1 MEQAQIQLQN
11 ALRTTFLANLA
22 FLSEYDND
30 LYHRVD
36 ELSRMIEKGT
46 YQEKYILEFIM
57 DNGDFD
63 IYDVVN
69 EKYLYNRNP
78 KKRNDELVRK
88 IELDEKNT
96 INFIEVYF
104 KNKEKMDIKEEDRFE
119 CSSGMEFF
127 SLTNNDMLE
136 YSVALS
142 DYLEIKKK
150 SFKKIDKFIFLG
162 TLLGRHIPRIAQKI
176 DADYYLVLERNLEIF
191 RLSLFTVDYTILA
204 KKGVVFSIMD
214 RYLKEEERIQKFI
227 KNSLFENYMIK
238 FSSTGINIDKYIDTL
253 NTSLNLINNSAQY
266 TYTRYLYSFTNRVTK
281 ILRNDYKT
289 LIMNEIQEKFSFFEN
304 IPILYIAAGPS
315 LDDNIEWIKK
325 YQNKFFIVTI
335 GAAYKKLLLNEIKID
350 VITTLDE
357 DIMIG
362 DIQFDDESV
371 TKISPNTIILASIS
385 THEEVLKKFIQD
397 NLFLYENTVAIY
409 KNNIKFEGFS
419 IGEITLDILLKMNAK
434 KIYLIGLDLALN
446 QETGETHSL
455 NSSSI
460 VAKHNIH
467 VQQNKEIFST
477 SDGIVKVKGNFKEEV
492 NTLSMFYNSIK
503 ALEEIIFN
511 NNKKIDIYNL
521 SSHGAYFE
529 NTIPTNKND
538 IEINNFIDANY
549 STTDFLNLLCAYSK
563 KSLDEDTIILLKEDI
578 KELNKIIKQI
588 SFEYE
593 NVKIENYKDFYQD
606 TVDLFLSLNVNN
618 KLIVVIF
625 RKYLMM
631 VLPYL
636 SYHFNDAKLKQ
647 ENKKLKKVRNIYLNQ
662 IKRILKDYIFCLER
676 VIK

>member
-11 ALRTTFLANLA
+11 ALTTTFLVNLA
-22 FLSEYDND
+22 FLSEYDNN

-46 YQEKYILEFIM
+46 YKEKYILEFIM

-69 EKYLYNRNP
+69 EKYLYDRNP

-88 IELDEKNT
+88 IEFDEKNT

-104 KNKEKMDIKEEDRFE
+104 KNKKKIDIKEEDRFE
-119 CSSGMEFF
+119 YSSGMEFF

-136 YSVALS
+136 YSVALN

-162 TLLGRHIPRIAQKI
+162 TLLGRHIPRITKKI

-214 RYLKEEERIQKFI
+214 GYLKEEERIQKFI

-238 FSSTGINIDKYIDTL
+238 FSSTEINIDKYIDTL

-281 ILRNDYKT
+281 ILKNDYKT
-289 LIMNEIQEKFSFFEN
+289 MIMNEIQEKFSFFEN

-315 LDDNIEWIKK
+315 LDENIEWIKK
-325 YQNKFFIVTI
+325 YQDKFFIVTI

-362 DIQFDDESV
+362 DIQFDEQSV
-371 TKISPNTIILASIS
+371 AKISPNTIIFASIS
-385 THEEVLKKFIQD
+385 THEEVLKKFIQN

-455 NSSSI
+455 NSSSTI
-460 VAKHNIH
+460 AKHNIH
-467 VQQNKEIFST
+467 VEQNKEIFTT

-511 NNKKIDIYNL
+511 NNKKVDIYNL

-529 NTIPTNKND
+529 NTISTNKND

-549 STTDFLNLLCAYSK
+549 STIDFLNLLCTYSK